1 MKRSR
6 RVSPLHWLEERTG
19 LLTLTARLLE
29 GRVERRG
36 AWLRTTGMTCLIL
49 LLMMAVTG
57 AILGLSYTPSPDTA
71 YQDILALE
79 ANPTTR
85 YLRGLH
91 RWGATALILF
101 SLLTIA
107 RMFFGAEYRRRGDLP
122 WIASLLGFI
131 LVFKL
136 QLTGHLL
143 PWDTNAVATAG
154 IEAGIAG
161 NVWVVGPYLQRFILG
176 GPQLNADTLTRW
188 YGFHVLLL
196 PAVLLILG
204 LLLLASRLRASNE
217 KETASD
223 PDASAAPTDPYYPT
237 HMARE
242 MVVAAGVF
250 LAVAAL
256 ALFTPTPLEQ
266 EATAENLQGYAA
278 RAEWYVM
285 PLHAL
290 IEIPP
295 FNNAALEPVATTLL
309 PGALITALFLLPFM
323 DRNPERRL
331 RRRPVALIAGV
342 LTLTAAIALS
352 VYSLWKEQ
360 PVTSAPS
367 GSSPSGQQ
375 TAPPPADAGGLNL
388 QRVVQGKKLYEAQG
402 CGGCHRI
409 AGQGSPSGT
418 DLTAI
423 GRRRPDREWHIAHLM
438 DPKTKIPG
446 SSMPSYAHLKR
457 EELQALAEYLVSLR

>member
-6 RVSPLHWLEERTG
+6 RLSPIHWLEERTG

-36 AWLRTTGMTCLIL
+36 AWLRTTGMTCFIL
-49 LLMMAVTG
+49 LLIMAVTG
-57 AILGLSYTPSPDTA
+57 AILGLFYTPSPDSA
-71 YQDILALE
+71 YKDILALE
-79 ANPTTR
+79 ANPMTR
-85 YLRGLH
+85 FLRGLH
-91 RWGATALILF
+91 HWGAAALILF
-101 SLLTIA
+101 SLLTIV

-122 WIASLLGFI
+122 WIASVLFLI
-131 LVFKL
+131 LVLKL

-143 PWDTNAVATAG
+143 PWDTSAVATAG

-161 NVWVVGPYLQRFILG
+161 NVWVVGPYLQRFLLG
-176 GPQLNADTLTRW
+176 GPLLNADTLTRW

-196 PAVLLILG
+196 PAALLLLVG
-204 LLLLASRLRASNE
+204 LPLLASRLRPVGAQE
-217 KETASD
+217 ETAD
-223 PDASAAPTDPYYPT
+223 PDAAAPTDPYYPT

-250 LAVAAL
+250 LAIAAL
-256 ALFTPTPLEQ
+256 AHFTRTPLEQ
-266 EATAENLQGYAA
+266 EATAENLQGYVA

-295 FNNAALEPVATTLL
+295 FNNAALEPIATVLL
-309 PGALITALFLLPFM
+309 PGALITALILLPFL
-323 DRNPERRL
+323 DRSPERRL
-331 RRRPVALIAGV
+331 RRRPFALIAGV

-360 PVTSAPS
+360 PPASAPS
-367 GSSPSGQQ
+367 GSSPAGQQ
-375 TAPPPADAGGLNL
+375 AAPPPAEAGGLNL
-388 QRVVQGKKLYEAQG
+388 ERVAQGKKLYEAQG

-409 AGQGSPSGT
+409 AGQGSQTGT

-423 GRRRPDREWHIAHLM
+423 GRRRPDREWHIAHLV

-446 SSMPSYAHLKR
+446 SPMPSYAHLKR
-457 EELQALAEYLVSLR
+457 EELEALAEYLVSLR